1 MLSFIGFLA
10 ICYIAIKYWDGILIF
25 AAKTLVVL
33 LGLYFLLGALLWIFG
48 VSIALHMNSVLL
60 GMQGLTDPCM
70 TVI

>member
-10 ICYIAIKYWDGILIF
+10 ICYIDMKYWDGILIF

-60 GMQGLTDPCM
+60 G
-70 TVI
+70 I